1 MKNIILSI
9 LLVTFTIGFTNA
21 QSKKVQTK
29 FSIDK
34 IVTNYLALKN
44 ALTKD
49 ETKAVAS
56 AGKTLYDTFNDV

>member
-34 IVTNYLALKN
+34 IVTNYLNLKN
-44 ALTKD
+44 EKNLFI
-49 ETKAVAS
+49 
-56 AGKTLYDTFNDV
+56 TFVIYHYL